1 MTRSACEAFRAF
13 DLRRAL
19 REGTLKVGAE
29 FVASLTRGPETD
41 GIIYVISEG
50 DALVLIERGFRQRVA
65 LSWTPCHLG
74 GKRAWAICPRC
85 SRRVAILFDRGGLFA
100 CRGCCGLTYS
110 SQRETPK
117 FRSIRKAR
125 KMRERFGGGENLMA
139 PFPDKPK
146 KMHWRTYDRLVSR
159 YADALARATSH
170 IHLPR
175 GTNTMRR
182 QFRFRR

>member
-41 GIIYVISEG
+41 GVIYVISEG

-65 LSWTPCHLG
+65 VSWTPCLG

-85 SRRVAILFDRGGLFA
+85 SRRVAILFDRGGQFA
-100 CRGCCGLTYS
+100 CRTCCGLTYLS
-110 SQRETPK
+110 RQETPQL
-117 FRSIRKAR
+117 RAIQKAR
-125 KMRERFGGGENLMA
+125 RLRKKVGGEGNLA
-139 PFPDKPK
+139 
-146 KMHWRTYDRLVSR
+146 
-159 YADALARATSH
+159 
-170 IHLPR
+170 
-175 GTNTMRR
+175 
-182 QFRFRR
+182 

>member
-41 GIIYVISEG
+41 GVIYIISEG

-65 LSWTPCHLG
+65 ISRTSCNFG
-74 GKRAWAICPRC
+74 GERAWAICPRC

-100 CRGCCGLTYS
+100 CRACCGLTYS

-146 KMHWRTYDRLVSR
+146 KMHWRTYERLVRR
-159 YADALARATSH
+159 YADAVARATSH
-170 IHLPR
+170 IRLPK
-175 GTNTMRR
+175 
-182 QFRFRR
+182 